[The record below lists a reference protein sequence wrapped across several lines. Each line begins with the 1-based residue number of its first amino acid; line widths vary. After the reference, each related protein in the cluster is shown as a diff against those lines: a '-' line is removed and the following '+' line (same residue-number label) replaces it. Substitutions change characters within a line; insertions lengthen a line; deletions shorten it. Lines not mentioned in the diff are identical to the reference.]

1 MMRGV
6 TLAFFRPVFGPVL
19 ACGLA
24 CAVILIAIDT
34 AHAADIERDRVNA
47 ARALAQRYWREAG
60 LDKLPEKYDR
70 ARFEKAVGG
79 EDDPYNI
86 VAAIA
91 IATLTSNP
99 ERKESVLRYLNET
112 LLPFARSHKEQYVC
126 LVSEVFYNSSSS
138 TSELQ
143 GLSKGKYTNEGL
155 AIAFID
161 YAYFLIKTERERD
174 KLGLVLPGN
183 AGIPESV
190 ASFKKTLRQDGGAM
204 IPDGAVKLG
213 CNR

>member
-1 MMRGV
+1 MMQRHMF
-6 TLAFFRPVFGPVL
+6 LAGFRPVFAPAV

-24 CAVILIAIDT
+24 IAVIVFACKAD
-34 AHAADIERDRVNA
+34 AADIDQERANA
-47 ARALAQRYWREAG
+47 SRALAQRYWREAG
-60 LDKLPEKYDR
+60 LDKLPESYDHG
-70 ARFEKAVGG
+70 RFEKAIGG

-86 VAAIA
+86 VGAIA
-91 IATLTSNP
+91 VATLTSNP

-112 LLPFARSHKEQYVC
+112 LLPYARAHKEQYLC
-126 LVSEVFYNSSSS
+126 LVSEVFYNASSS
-138 TSELQ
+138 TEELQ

-155 AIAFID
+155 SIAFID

-190 ASFKKTLRQDGGAM
+190 ASFKKTLSQDGGAL
-204 IPDGAVKLG
+204 IPEGATKLG
-213 CNR
+213 CAR

>member
-1 MMRGV
+1 MMQRHTV
-6 TLAFFRPVFGPVL
+6 LAFFRPVFGSAM

-24 CAVILIAIDT
+24 FAIVVLAFRAD
-34 AHAADIERDRVNA
+34 AADVDRERANA
-47 ARALAQRYWREAG
+47 SRALAQRYWREAG
-60 LDKLPEKYDR
+60 LDKLPVSYDR
-70 ARFEKAVGG
+70 GRFEKAVGG

-86 VAAIA
+86 VGAIA

-99 ERKESVLRYLNET
+99 ERKESVLRYLNEA
-112 LLPFARSHKEQYVC
+112 LLPYARVHKEQYLC
-126 LVSEVFYNSSSS
+126 LVSEIFYNSSS
-138 TSELQ
+138 TTDEIQ
-143 GLSKGKYTNEGL
+143 GLSKGKNTNEGV

-190 ASFKKTLRQDGGAM
+190 ASFKKTLGQDGGAM
-204 IPDGAVKLG
+204 IPEGATKLG
-213 CNR
+213 CAR